1 MSMTDTI
8 ADMLTRIRNGHMTKL
23 MYVSVPFSKAKSSV
37 LDVLQEEGFITGYKV
52 QELRKGIKDIE
63 VALKYSRDGSP
74 AIKKITRVS
83 KPGKRSYTSIADLR
97 GYYNGM
103 GVYILS
109 TSKGILSDR
118 NARSQNVGGEVI
130 CKVF

>member
-8 ADMLTRIRNGHMTKL
+8 ADMLTRIRNGQMTKL
-23 MYVSVPFSKAKSSV
+23 MFVSVPYSRAKCSI
-37 LDVLQEEGFITGYKV
+37 LDVLKEEGFILGYKV
-52 QELRKGIKDIE
+52 SDVRAGIKNIE
-63 VALKYSRDGSP
+63 VALKYSRGGMA

-83 KPGKRSYTSIADLR
+83 KPGKRAYTSIGDLR

-103 GVYILS
+103 GLYILS

-118 NARSQNVGGEVI
+118 NARRENVGGEVI

>member
-8 ADMLTRIRNGHMTKL
+8 ADMLTRIRNGQMTKL
-23 MYVSVPFSKAKSSV
+23 MFVSVPYSKAKCSV
-37 LDVLQEEGFITGYKV
+37 LDVLKEEGYILGYKSKD
-52 QELRKGIKDIE
+52 LRAGVKEIQ
-63 VALKYSRDGSP
+63 VALKYARSGDP
-74 AIKKITRVS
+74 AIQKITRVS
-83 KPGKRSYTSIADLR
+83 KPGKRTYTSIGDLR

-103 GVYILS
+103 GTYVLS

-118 NARSQNVGGEVI
+118 NARRENVGGEVI

>member
-23 MYVSVPFSKAKSSV
+23 MFVSVPHSIAKCSI
-37 LDVLQEEGFITGYKV
+37 LDVLKEEGFILGYKIADV
-52 QELRKGIKDIE
+52 STGIKNIQ
-63 VALKYSRDGSP
+63 VSLKYSRDGQS
-74 AIKKITRVS
+74 AIKKIIRVS
-83 KPGKRSYTSIADLR
+83 KPGKRAYTSIDDLR

-118 NARSQNVGGEVI
+118 NARRENVGGEVM